1 MMGFDLS
8 SYDLENL
15 TYGDVEAIFAAAG
28 LSAKQSARAVA
39 GDDATVEDDV
49 DYVFYEAFET
59 YAELF
64 GLYA

>member
-1 MMGFDLS
+1 MGFDLS

-15 TYGDVEAIFAAAG
+15 TYGDVEAIF
-28 LSAKQSARAVA
+28 AVA